1 MKIKN
6 VLIVGGGS
14 SGWMTA
20 AAFVKQHPELN
31 VTVVESKKV
40 GIIGV
45 GESTLGH
52 FNGYLHFLGL
62 KDRDFM
68 KFCNATYKNSIKFTD
83 FREKGSV
90 FHYPFG
96 NFDLT
101 DKQEGLMAWAELK
114 SYWPDLYPPE
124 SFARIYNS
132 NTYLAESNKQTYDKN
147 NNFRGFNFNKD
158 TAYHFD
164 TYKFGEYLR
173 DVYCKDKINHVYD
186 DVIDAEL
193 NEDGS
198 LKNIICENKGEMKA
212 DLFIDCTGFKS
223 LLLEEKMK
231 SKYISFNNVLLNDSA
246 MAAHVEYNDK
256 EKEMENTTD
265 CTAIENGWCW
275 NIPLWHRIGAGYV
288 YSSKFVSKEQ
298 AEIEFKN
305 YLKRKGK
312 DTSNLKINHIKI
324 RHGKREKAW
333 IKNVVGIGL
342 SYGFIE
348 PLESTGLLTTHEN
361 ILRMMDILNMT
372 NCNVKSI
379 DIAGF
384 NYSVNNSLE
393 ILKNFV
399 AQHYALSS
407 RTDTEYWKHVTDNV
421 NYDLDEDNPYTING
435 ITCTKSMEHIHT
447 SQWLINYW
455 DTSLNGAAYI
465 LAGMGYLPA
474 TKRYIKR
481 HRDVRNKNDF
491 DLMVI
496 KEKVEQ
502 YDRFLK
508 EKVKTLPSHYQFL
521 KENIYDE

>member
-20 AAFVKQHPELN
+20 AAFVKQFPELN
-31 VTVVESKKV
+31 VTLVESKKI

-52 FNGYLHFLGL
+52 FNGFLHFLGL
-62 KDRDFM
+62 KDKDFM

-83 FREKGSV
+83 FREKDSV

-96 NFDLT
+96 SFNMN
-101 DKQEGLMAWAELK
+101 DKPEGLMTYAELK
-114 SYWPDLYPPE
+114 TYWPDLYPPE
-124 SFARIYNS
+124 TFARMFNS
-132 NTYLAESNKQTYDKN
+132 NTYIAEAGKQTFDEEGH
-147 NNFRGFNFNKD
+147 FRGFNFKAD

-173 DVYCKDKINHVYD
+173 EVYCKNKITHIYD
-186 DVIDAEL
+186 DVLDAEI
-193 NEDGS
+193 NDDGS
-198 LKNIICENKGEMKA
+198 LRNIVCKESGLLEA

-223 LLLEEKMK
+223 FLLEEKMN
-231 SKYISFNNVLLNDSA
+231 SKYISFNNVLMNDSA
-246 MAAHVEYNDK
+246 MAAHIEYNDI

-275 NIPLWHRIGAGYV
+275 NIPLWNRIGAGYV
-288 YSSKFVSKEQ
+288 YSSKFVTKEQ
-298 AEIEFKN
+298 AEIEFKS
-305 YLKRKGK
+305 YLQRKGK
-312 DTSNLKINHIKI
+312 NVDNLKINHIDI

-361 ILRMMDILNMT
+361 ILRMMDILTMT

-384 NYSVNNSLE
+384 NYSVNHSLE
-393 ILKNFV
+393 TLKNFV

-407 RTDTEYWKHVTDNV
+407 RDDTEYWKYVTNNID
-421 NYDLDEDNPYTING
+421 YDDGESVPYTVNG
-435 ITCTKSMEHIHT
+435 ITCFKPSEHIHT
-447 SQWLINYW
+447 SQSLINFW
-455 DTSLNGAAYI
+455 DTNLNGAAYI
-465 LAGMGYLPA
+465 LAGMGYVPA
-474 TKRYIKR
+474 TDRYIKR
-481 HRDVRNKNDF
+481 HRETRNKNQF

-496 KEKVEQ
+496 KEKLEQ
-502 YDRFLK
+502 YDRYAK
-508 EKVKTLPSHYQFL
+508 QQVEKLPSHYQFL
-521 KENIYDE
+521 KENIYD